1 MNMSAVFLKILNM
14 SITASWLILAVV
26 LARALLKKAPKW
38 IVCLLWALV
47 AIRLV
52 CPFTIE
58 SAFSLISSRETIP
71 ADLVLSPFPAAHS
84 GIATVTNT
92 VDPIVADSVMPA
104 PVVSGNPLQVAL
116 PIVAVIWVAGVVALL
131 LYASV
136 SYLRLK
142 RTVSAAIPLGDH
154 IKICDEIHAP
164 FILGVFKPMIYV
176 PSSLTGKT
184 LDCVIRHER
193 AHIRRRDHWWKPLGF
208 LLLAIYWFNPLCWV
222 AYILLCR
229 DIEMACDEK
238 VIREMDKESM
248 VRYSQ
253 ALLDCSLPQKRITA
267 CPLAFG
273 EMGIKERVKGVLN
286 YKKPTFW
293 IIAVAVVACVI
304 IAVCLLTNQKTPSSP
319 SGELP
324 TARTDVNAVT
334 KTLTAIITDIDNGN
348 MLVKPIEGSAE
359 LASSDSFF
367 VPMELLP
374 ASPVPSVGDTVVIE
388 YNGGILESYPAQ
400 LEKIYAIK
408 IVKNEPRFI
417 EANSHVTW
425 AGWTED
431 RRIWTESL
439 NPGVF
444 VINSTPHNPIYKFDT
459 RADLEQFK
467 TTFQGVLSFSGRY
480 DEVPS
485 FDEVTA
491 AYNDDFFA
499 NHTVLVVYVTTGSG
513 SNRFKL
519 MNVIVNGSTLMMDVV
534 QANNPYYPGTCDMA
548 GWFVLAEVLDSDIE
562 ECTFFVSRSLP
573 HDTVISAL
581 FDTIMSSPE
590 DSSNPGDYLKAHKK
604 EHEQLLADKAGTL
617 QHIFSEFLHGD
628 QTGLKGQ
635 LMRIILDELAPE
647 SALKLEAETG
657 QEYFDAWLD
666 QAKKLEKQH
675 GDDGWIEINRPA
687 VYMLL
692 QMIDH

>member
-1 MNMSAVFLKILNM
+1 
-14 SITASWLILAVV
+14 
-26 LARALLKKAPKW
+26 
-38 IVCLLWALV
+38 
-47 AIRLV
+47 
-52 CPFTIE
+52 
-58 SAFSLISSRETIP
+58 
-71 ADLVLSPFPAAHS
+71 
-84 GIATVTNT
+84 
-92 VDPIVADSVMPA
+92 
-104 PVVSGNPLQVAL
+104 
-116 PIVAVIWVAGVVALL
+116 
-131 LYASV
+131 
-136 SYLRLK
+136 
-142 RTVSAAIPLGDH
+142 
-154 IKICDEIHAP
+154 
-164 FILGVFKPMIYV
+164 V
-176 PSSLTGKT
+176 P
-184 LDCVIRHER
+184 
-193 AHIRRRDHWWKPLGF
+193 
-208 LLLAIYWFNPLCWV
+208 N
-222 AYILLCR
+222 
-229 DIEMACDEK
+229 
-238 VIREMDKESM
+238 
-248 VRYSQ
+248 
-253 ALLDCSLPQKRITA
+253 
-267 CPLAFG
+267 
-273 EMGIKERVKGVLN
+273 
-286 YKKPTFW
+286 
-293 IIAVAVVACVI
+293 
-304 IAVCLLTNQKTPSSP
+304 
-319 SGELP
+319 
-324 TARTDVNAVT
+324 
-334 KTLTAIITDIDNGN
+334 
-348 MLVKPIEGSAE
+348 
-359 LASSDSFF
+359 
-367 VPMELLP
+367 
-374 ASPVPSVGDTVVIE
+374 VGDTVVIE

-400 LEKIYAIK
+400 LEKVYAIK
-408 IVKNEPRFI
+408 IVKNGPRFI

-431 RRIWTESL
+431 DRILTESL

-519 MNVIVNGSTLMMDVV
+519 MNVTVDGSTLMMDVV

-666 QAKKLEKQH
+666 QAKQLEKQH